1 MLNLDTAILAII
13 VAAAKEAAAQYP
25 RWLNAIERA
34 ARELETNAWIERG
47 DHGLVIA
54 SPSGNVYTA
63 NGACQCDAYSFGNAC
78 WHRAAAR
85 LVRRYDEYVAAPQAA
100 PAAPQA
106 APAPRVDRSAEIRRA
121 AYLEAQRQIN
131 ELFA

>member
-63 NGACQCDAYSFGNAC
+63 NGACQCTAYAYGNAC

-85 LVRRYDEYVAAPQAA
+85 LVRRYDEYVAAA
-100 PAAPQA
+100 PATPQA

-121 AYLEAQRQIN
+121 AYLAAQQQIN

>member
-1 MLNLDTAILAII
+1 MLNLDPIILAN
-13 VAAAKEAAAQYP
+13 VAEQARQNAAQHP
-25 RWLNAIERA
+25 HWLNAIKRA
-34 ARELETNAWIERG
+34 VTELHMNAWIERG

-63 NGACQCDAYSFGNAC
+63 NGACQCTAYAYGNAC

-85 LVRRYDEYVAAPQAA
+85 LVRRYDEYVAAA
-100 PAAPQA
+100 PATPQA

-121 AYLEAQRQIN
+121 AYLAAQQQIN